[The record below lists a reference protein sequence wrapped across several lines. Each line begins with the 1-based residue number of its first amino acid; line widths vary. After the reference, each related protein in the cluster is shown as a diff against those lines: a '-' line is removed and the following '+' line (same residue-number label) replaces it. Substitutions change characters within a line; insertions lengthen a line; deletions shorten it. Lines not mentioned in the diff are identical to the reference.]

1 MIVIATMEH
10 VAREFT
16 NALSERLCFVTNGGG
31 APAGKRA
38 MIVIALVNESPA
50 RKRRFGRA
58 ILPCDGRR
66 IATAKRLRG
75 SGDSIP
81 SGVWGSAPRS
91 CPKYHAKSTGRGMG
105 EPLRARLRRGAPA
118 GNRAMIVIATM
129 EHVAREFTNALS
141 ARLCLV
147 TDGGGAPTR
156 LRRGSPRRQSRT
168 VCECVIERA
177 AREFTN
183 ALGARF
189 HFVTDADLW
198 DAFRQRPKALN
209 AAPSTTKSARNVP
222 KYANLTIICYL

>member
-1 MIVIATMEH
+1 
-10 VAREFT
+10 
-16 NALSERLCFVTNGGG
+16 
-31 APAGKRA
+31 
-38 MIVIALVNESPA
+38 
-50 RKRRFGRA
+50 
-58 ILPCDGRR
+58 
-66 IATAKRLRG
+66 
-75 SGDSIP
+75 
-81 SGVWGSAPRS
+81 
-91 CPKYHAKSTGRGMG
+91 MG

-129 EHVAREFTNALS
+129 EHV
-141 ARLCLV
+141 
-147 TDGGGAPTR
+147 
-156 LRRGSPRRQSRT
+156 
-168 VCECVIERA
+168 